1 ACVGAEG
8 ADLSNQTIGDC
19 SNALHLGRV
28 RIQHT
33 RGTRLGHHFRI
44 LLVCCLLQLFS
55 RHRRGDELLAIDPHR
70 ATSSGLYA
78 RTTCRSEQGSY
89 ASPLDES
96 LSQSFGVV
104 HVSSLLW
111 KGGISGSTLGALAHR
126 VIHQDN

>member
-1 ACVGAEG
+1 
-8 ADLSNQTIGDC
+8 
-19 SNALHLGRV
+19 
-28 RIQHT
+28 
-33 RGTRLGHHFRI
+33 
-44 LLVCCLLQLFS
+44 CLLQLFS

-126 VIHQDN
+126 VIHQDNGEQCLGDGRGTYAHAGIVPAESLHCSWVSLYRH